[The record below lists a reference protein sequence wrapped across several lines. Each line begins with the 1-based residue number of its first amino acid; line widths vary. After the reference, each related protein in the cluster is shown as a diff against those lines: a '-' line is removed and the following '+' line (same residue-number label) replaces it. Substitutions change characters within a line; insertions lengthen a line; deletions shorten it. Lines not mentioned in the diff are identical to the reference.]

1 MGARLRASGFLASS
15 GYSREDHQLKC
26 RCSAKRACS
35 GGILSSRLLVF
46 SVARA
51 GQERVSWHRAERE
64 RHPGKYEK
72 PGTVVAL
79 VENRQLLVVPPIG
92 RESHARDSKK
102 LRSF

>member
-15 GYSREDHQLKC
+15 GCSREGRQLKC
-26 RCSAKRACS
+26 RGSAERAYS

-51 GQERVSWHRAERE
+51 GQKRVSWDRAQGE

-79 VENRQLLVVPPIG
+79 VEDRQLLVVPPIG
-92 RESHARDSKK
+92 RKSHARNSKK
-102 LRSF
+102 LGSF